1 MFVPQQYFRILLCL
15 VAIVLVGYVNA
26 GAQITGRSVY
36 DQIGAF
42 TLGGGKAEVTNLV
55 LKRDRVSM
63 TFNGTLYFSTPV
75 GGQVTGAVFIG
86 TGVFSAEMPP
96 SEFEK
101 ANVRRLLKADKV
113 ASTFTSAVL
122 RFSDNTFDLIGKGIT
137 AASAPP
143 QAQKLATE
151 FEQRMLKETGA
162 NIASRLTL
170 SFLNGENPGVFIGTF
185 EGDDRDRFS
194 YVFDPYGRIPTA
206 TFDVNGGEKGLVFSY
221 KPSIS
226 DSEIWTAFYGL
237 DDYARNSVTY
247 SDQSDLVD
255 ISHYSMQIDLRTPKS
270 KLGLRTKI
278 TMQARV
284 GGVRAI
290 PFTIGESLDETDDA
304 RLKKQ
309 LRLKEARLGST
320 KLETVQEDWEGGF
333 TVFLPEALQKE
344 QTIDLEFDLE
354 GDFMRQAE
362 TVADCS
368 YPRSNE
374 SWYPR
379 HGYLDRATYDFTFLH
394 AKRLKVASV
403 GMRESETPFAED
415 KDVTVTKYK
424 MSEPIALATFALGP
438 WERHADTLKWEG
450 SEKTTPLEFNSVPGS
465 YRQIKEDFILA
476 ELSNSVRF
484 FNLMFGAY
492 PYQSYSAT
500 FHPYGFGQGFPSMLM
515 IPDTDRANKYTY
527 SFISHETAHQ
537 WWGNIVAWRS
547 YRDQW
552 LSEGFAEYSGVLYTQ
567 QRQNAKA
574 ANNLVD
580 EMRASLK
587 NPPMTLTGP
596 GKGRLVDVGPLILG
610 HRLSTSKTFG
620 GYQTLVYNKGA
631 LVLRMLHFLM
641 TDPNSGNGQ
650 AFFDMMKD
658 FVERYRNQAASTDDF
673 RMVANEHFAR
683 SPIGKK
689 YKLNDLNWFFD
700 QWVYQTSLP
709 SYTLEYQIENQ
720 PDGSVIV
727 SGNVLQEDAPENWF
741 MPLPLAFGFGGD
753 KNASGTIHAFGP
765 KTPFKIKLPMK
776 PTKVELD
783 PNHWIL
789 SDKTT
794 TK

>member
-1 MFVPQQYFRILLCL
+1 
-15 VAIVLVGYVNA
+15 
-26 GAQITGRSVY
+26 
-36 DQIGAF
+36 
-42 TLGGGKAEVTNLV
+42 
-55 LKRDRVSM
+55 
-63 TFNGTLYFSTPV
+63 
-75 GGQVTGAVFIG
+75 
-86 TGVFSAEMPP
+86 
-96 SEFEK
+96 
-101 ANVRRLLKADKV
+101 
-113 ASTFTSAVL
+113 
-122 RFSDNTFDLIGKGIT
+122 
-137 AASAPP
+137 
-143 QAQKLATE
+143 
-151 FEQRMLKETGA
+151 
-162 NIASRLTL
+162 
-170 SFLNGENPGVFIGTF
+170 
-185 EGDDRDRFS
+185 
-194 YVFDPYGRIPTA
+194 
-206 TFDVNGGEKGLVFSY
+206 
-221 KPSIS
+221 
-226 DSEIWTAFYGL
+226 
-237 DDYARNSVTY
+237 
-247 SDQSDLVD
+247 
-255 ISHYSMQIDLRTPKS
+255 
-270 KLGLRTKI
+270 
-278 TMQARV
+278 
-284 GGVRAI
+284 
-290 PFTIGESLDETDDA
+290 
-304 RLKKQ
+304 
-309 LRLKEARLGST
+309 
-320 KLETVQEDWEGGF
+320 
-333 TVFLPEALQKE
+333 
-344 QTIDLEFDLE
+344 
-354 GDFMRQAE
+354 
-362 TVADCS
+362 
-368 YPRSNE
+368 
-374 SWYPR
+374 
-379 HGYLDRATYDFTFLH
+379 
-394 AKRLKVASV
+394 
-403 GMRESETPFAED
+403 
-415 KDVTVTKYK
+415 
-424 MSEPIALATFALGP
+424 
-438 WERHADTLKWEG
+438 
-450 SEKTTPLEFNSVPGS
+450 
-465 YRQIKEDFILA
+465 
-476 ELSNSVRF
+476 
-484 FNLMFGAY
+484 
-492 PYQSYSAT
+492 
-500 FHPYGFGQGFPSMLM
+500 MLM

-658 FVERYRNQAASTDDF
+658 FVERYRNKAASTDDF

-753 KNASGTIHAFGP
+753 KNASGTIHAYGP

>member
-1 MFVPQQYFRILLCL
+1 MFVPQQYFRILLC
-15 VAIVLVGYVNA
+15 VVSIVFAGHVNVL
-26 GAQITGRSVY
+26 AQITGRSVY
-36 DQIGAF
+36 DQISGF

-63 TFNGTLYFSTPV
+63 TFNGTFYFSTPV

-101 ANVRRLLKADKV
+101 ANVRRLLKADKI
-113 ASTFTSAVL
+113 ASTFTSAIL
-122 RFSDNTFDLIGKGIT
+122 RFSDDTFDLIGKGIT
-137 AASAPP
+137 AVSAPP

-185 EGDDRDRFS
+185 EGGDRDRFS

-221 KPSIS
+221 KPSIG
-226 DSEIWTAFYGL
+226 DNEIWTAFYGL

-255 ISHYSMQIDLRTPKS
+255 IGHYSMQIDLRTPKS

-309 LRLKEARLGST
+309 LRLKEARLGSA
-320 KLETVQEDWEGGF
+320 KLDAVQEDWEGGF
-333 TVFLPEALQKE
+333 TVFLPEALQKG

-394 AKRLKVASV
+394 PKKLKIASV
-403 GMRESETPFAED
+403 GLRESETPFAED
-415 KDVTVTKYK
+415 KDITVTKYK
-424 MSEPIALATFALGP
+424 MAEPIALATFALGP
-438 WERHADTLKWEG
+438 WERHPDTLKWEG
-450 SEKTTPLEFNSVPGS
+450 SDKTTPLEFNSVPGS

-552 LSEGFAEYSGVLYTQ
+552 LSEGFAEY
-567 QRQNAKA
+567 
-574 ANNLVD
+574 
-580 EMRASLK
+580 
-587 NPPMTLTGP
+587 
-596 GKGRLVDVGPLILG
+596 
-610 HRLSTSKTFG
+610 
-620 GYQTLVYNKGA
+620 
-631 LVLRMLHFLM
+631 
-641 TDPNSGNGQ
+641 
-650 AFFDMMKD
+650 
-658 FVERYRNQAASTDDF
+658 
-673 RMVANEHFAR
+673 
-683 SPIGKK
+683 
-689 YKLNDLNWFFD
+689 
-700 QWVYQTSLP
+700 
-709 SYTLEYQIENQ
+709 
-720 PDGSVIV
+720 
-727 SGNVLQEDAPENWF
+727 
-741 MPLPLAFGFGGD
+741 
-753 KNASGTIHAFGP
+753 
-765 KTPFKIKLPMK
+765 
-776 PTKVELD
+776 
-783 PNHWIL
+783 
-789 SDKTT
+789 
-794 TK
+794 